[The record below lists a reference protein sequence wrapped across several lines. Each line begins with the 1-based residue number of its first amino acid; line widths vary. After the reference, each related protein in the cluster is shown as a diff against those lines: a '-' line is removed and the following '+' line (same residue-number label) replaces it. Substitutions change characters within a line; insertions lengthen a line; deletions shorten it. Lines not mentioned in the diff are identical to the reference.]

1 MKVYSPETSLQVL
14 KVMESV
20 SLANN
25 GYIYLDAITNELG
38 DALEAAGLVVCL
50 TNGRYMVST
59 KKAQQC
65 LTKESFGTVI
75 GVYRGQPI
83 VPDYEK
89 AIVTQ
94 QERLSQFM

>member
-14 KVMESV
+14 NVMQSV

-25 GYIYLDAITNELG
+25 GYIYLNNITSELG
-38 DALEAAGLVVCL
+38 DALEDAGLTVFL

-65 LTKESFGTVI
+65 LAKESFGTVVGI
-75 GVYRGQPI
+75 YRGKPI
-83 VPDYEK
+83 VPDYDK
-89 AIVTQ
+89 AVTAQ
-94 QERLSQFM
+94 QERLSQYM